1 MPQDLFSRGL
11 WFKAADGPCKIQRT
25 LSDQRSVRC
34 QSPSIQAY
42 CVMKIVSLLAHW
54 LLNGIS
60 NVWYESNLFQ
70 DSLEELKLVVRGS
83 LIQVASLQDCFLQ
96 QSEPLATTNTGV
108 CALAVCSSPSITPRP
123 VMGRVLFPKGGLSAG
138 QSYRVCLQKSGF
150 CAQVQGKRYLHRTC
164 ICITHRNLD

>member
-1 MPQDLFSRGL
+1 MNSRTTLDASTLLSCWLLPYLLQSEGQGSRASGKNANPQNY
-11 WFKAADGPCKIQRT
+11 
-25 LSDQRSVRC
+25 VRC

-42 CVMKIVSLLAHW
+42 CVMKIVSLHAHW

-60 NVWYESNLFQ
+60 NVWYESNFFQ

-108 CALAVCSSPSITPRP
+108 CARAVCSPPSINPQAQHGLGP
-123 VMGRVLFPKGGLSAG
+123 VPEGWAVSRAVL
-138 QSYRVCLQKSGF
+138 
-150 CAQVQGKRYLHRTC
+150 
-164 ICITHRNLD
+164 